1 MRTDVVVPSDISN
14 GTISLIC
21 TLEELR
27 LGDGLGHHCLDR
39 LTAVAVELES
49 QVLET
54 GVPLAIVAD
63 HIIEI
68 RLAFY
73 QQFRCR
79 CRVGHD
85 FFGARRNHRRQDCR
99 FGKLRCPFRGVPIAP
114 READDCKRDGT
125 AGCAPQTICVFFL
138 HLCALSGPRGG
149 KQFSR
154 LAERVR
160 FVDHNRYRRVT
171 GAEELY
177 EIGER
182 AYRRVTKIGPQL
194 TDFGQKEPQ
203 LEILEIGLGREGRD
217 VELLQRFGVFG
228 LRARK
233 ATLLQLLDDAI
244 VPITSVCICPQSTI

>member
-1 MRTDVVVPSDISN
+1 MT
-14 GTISLIC
+14 
-21 TLEELR
+21 
-27 LGDGLGHHCLDR
+27 
-39 LTAVAVELES
+39 TAL
-49 QVLET
+49 
-54 GVPLAIVAD
+54 
-63 HIIEI
+63 
-68 RLAFY
+68 
-73 QQFRCR
+73 
-79 CRVGHD
+79 
-85 FFGARRNHRRQDCR
+85 
-99 FGKLRCPFRGVPIAP
+99 
-114 READDCKRDGT
+114 RDGEVERQVGAKGWSPIEQT
-125 AGCAPQTICVFFL
+125 DGAGGQKDQLAPVRSPTRNSEEAFFL

-171 GAEELY
+171 GAGELY